1 MSCLSDGDG
10 RTAWAPSSPH
20 VKRTQTLAQYWR
32 MHAAYRV
39 DVQDG
44 SLEKGRVVLLPW
56 RVATKL
62 QMSSERF
69 EGLLAVAETKTPGL
83 KSVRMDGLWPKLASS
98 S

>member
-1 MSCLSDGDG
+1 
-10 RTAWAPSSPH
+10 
-20 VKRTQTLAQYWR
+20 

-39 DVQDG
+39 EVQDG
-44 SLEKGRVVLLPW
+44 SLEKGHVVLLPW

-69 EGLLAVAETKTPGL
+69 EGLLAAGETKTPGL
-83 KSVRMDGLWPKLASS
+83 KPVRMDGLWPKLASS